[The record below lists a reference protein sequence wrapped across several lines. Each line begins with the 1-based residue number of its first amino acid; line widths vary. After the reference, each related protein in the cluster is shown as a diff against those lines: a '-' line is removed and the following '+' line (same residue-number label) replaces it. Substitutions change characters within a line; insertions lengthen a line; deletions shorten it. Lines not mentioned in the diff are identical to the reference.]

1 MSVAIPSEW
10 GELKEIVCVSAC
22 ANKSPMI
29 PVVCFHFI
37 MSSMNHIESQ
47 FLKNNTICLVTSLRV
62 GDLNCNS
69 FVLIGVGW
77 LVSERVGTK
86 E

>member
-1 MSVAIPSEW
+1 MDQVCFFSLVQSLDPITLIELIIGTLKLFVEWMSVAIPSEW
-10 GELKEIVCVSAC
+10 EELKEIVCVSAC

-47 FLKNNTICLVTSLRV
+47 F
-62 GDLNCNS
+62 
-69 FVLIGVGW
+69 
-77 LVSERVGTK
+77 
-86 E
+86 